1 MTIPTPFRLRETC
14 TYPNGGKTEY
24 YTYEGTA
31 LIVDYDICRCGQKKE
46 AFPYSLIT
54 EKQNHYMKLC
64 ERVYRFLDT
73 DLDAAA
79 ESFGVEQSDAG
90 SGDTDVQSLPEST
103 DDSPQSL
110 AEQFW
115 EQADI
120 SLHTADR
127 ADNADASP
135 LELLFEKNFT
145 SVYGSDSLKYL
156 NKEFCI
162 SDFQGGSFF
171 LDYLIRTPKGDVA
184 VEENGVTYH
193 HPQIIGMERYRRQL
207 YKQNLCAR
215 WGIKL

>member
-1 MTIPTPFRLRETC
+1 MIPTPFRLRETC

-24 YTYEGTA
+24 YTYEETA
-31 LIVDYDICRCGQKKE
+31 LIVDYDICRCGQKEE

-79 ESFGVEQSDAG
+79 EIFGVEQSDAG

-103 DDSPQSL
+103 DVSPQSL

-120 SLHTADR
+120 FLHTADR

-135 LELLFEKNFT
+135 LEMLFEKNFA
-145 SVYGSDSLKYL
+145 SVYGPDSLKYL

-162 SDFQGGSFF
+162 SDFKGGSYF
-171 LDYLIRTPKGDVA
+171 LDYLIHTPKGDVA

-193 HPQIIGMERYRRQL
+193 HP
-207 YKQNLCAR
+207 
-215 WGIKL
+215 

>member
-24 YTYEGTA
+24 YTYDGTA

-90 SGDTDVQSLPEST
+90 SGDTDVQSLRT
-103 DDSPQSL
+103 
-110 AEQFW
+110 F
-115 EQADI
+115 
-120 SLHTADR
+120 R
-127 ADNADASP
+127 AAAFSW
-135 LELLFEKNFT
+135 T
-145 SVYGSDSLKYL
+145 
-156 NKEFCI
+156 I
-162 SDFQGGSFF
+162 
-171 LDYLIRTPKGDVA
+171 
-184 VEENGVTYH
+184 
-193 HPQIIGMERYRRQL
+193 
-207 YKQNLCAR
+207 
-215 WGIKL
+215 

>member
-1 MTIPTPFRLRETC
+1 MMTMNLTPFRLRETC

-73 DLDAAA
+73 DLDAAV

-120 SLHTADR
+120 SLHTTDR

-135 LELLFEKNFT
+135 LELLFEKNFA

-171 LDYLIRTPKGDVA
+171 LDYLIRTPKGLSLI
-184 VEENGVTYH
+184 H
-193 HPQIIGMERYRRQL
+193 I
-207 YKQNLCAR
+207 
-215 WGIKL
+215 